1 MENTAI
7 IKTNE
12 LKGGMYMNLV
22 NYPHKTTSISQFEQ
36 ARCYELLGMEYIL
49 IMDGG
54 YDYKLSFPSKD
65 ACKWGI
71 VGQEMNTSRWFCLKA
86 DDETFYVTVQVGD
99 LEQHVYVL
107 DFAQRLVTRLVS
119 KKGLNP
125 KHPYIITNVFDF
137 GAIDMKGYPLPFKR
151 HGFTSDLIGTTVRW
165 RWSMELY
172 TKHAYH
178 DAYYYRITW
187 DDDGAAADDFG
198 ATNEMLP
205 STDEHARY
213 VKIKENMYLFTLS
226 EEHEERALGDI
237 QQFRANIHCMLQNYD
252 RMYEVGSAFGTV
264 IHDGKLVTLS
274 IGLTAYGKPVELPE
288 RFLEAPNPFIV

>member
-1 MENTAI
+1 
-7 IKTNE
+7 
-12 LKGGMYMNLV
+12 MNLV
-22 NYPHKTTSISQFEQ
+22 NYPHKTTSISQYEH
-36 ARCYELLGMEYIL
+36 AYCYELVGKCYTL

-54 YDYKLSFPSKD
+54 YDYELKFLSNEE
-65 ACKWGI
+65 CGWNI
-71 VGQEMNTSRWFCLKA
+71 VGGDGNISRYFCLKA
-86 DDETFYVTVQVGD
+86 DDETFYVTVQIGD

-125 KHPYIITNVFDF
+125 KYPYIITNMFDF
-137 GAIDMKGYPLPFKR
+137 GAIETEGYPLPFKR

-172 TKHAYH
+172 TKHAYL

-187 DDDGAAADDFG
+187 DDEGAAADDFG

-213 VKIKENMYLFTLS
+213 IKIKDNMYLFTLS
-226 EEHEERALGDI
+226 EEHEERALGDL

-252 RMYEVGSAFGTV
+252 KMFEVGSAFGTV
-264 IHDGKLVTLS
+264 IHGGKLVTLS

-288 RFLEAPNPFIV
+288 RFLNAPNPFVV